1 MVGPPDQIGNRLT
14 KPNCGKISPN
24 ARPSPPRQAGSPRP
38 LQRDR
43 IADMSQPPT
52 EPSPADEEGLESSPS
67 AEWCGASLA
76 RMRDENPE
84 LWDPIDE
91 ICRRGVKLEEITATL
106 AFPRGPCGGC
116 GYDLYGNVSGVC
128 PECGRP
134 GDPTP
139 SDRTRR
145 SAQILHHLRSAH
157 LKIWREVHDMLGD
170 REKRRRRHRRD
181 HALQSYL
188 EWVQQREAARSK

>member
-1 MVGPPDQIGNRLT
+1 MVGPPNQIGERFT
-14 KPNCGKISPN
+14 EPNYGKISRH
-24 ARPSPPRQAGSPRP
+24 ARPNIIGSPAP
-38 LQRDR
+38 VSSGR
-43 IADMSQPPT
+43 IADMTPPPT
-52 EPSPADEEGLESSPS
+52 EPSHAGAGRLESGPS
-67 AEWCGASLA
+67 AEWCGAMLA
-76 RMRDENPE
+76 RMRGENPE
-84 LWDPIDE
+84 LWEQIDE
-91 ICRRGVKLEEITATL
+91 VCRRGVKLEEITATL

-157 LKIWREVHDMLGD
+157 PKIWRQVDDLFGA
-170 REKRRRRHRRD
+170 REKRRRSQRREQ
-181 HALQSYL
+181 ALRSYL
-188 EWVQQREAARSK
+188 EWVQQRDAAKSK